1 MPADRKGA
9 IPMQSSVPLDRV
21 MTSNPMTLPQRAT
34 LMDAAKAMRDRDI
47 GAVIVVDPDG
57 AICGLV
63 TDRDIVVRGVAEG
76 KPTDETTLGDV
87 CSRELSAL
95 TPSNTIGDAVRLMVT
110 RSVRRIPVV
119 QDGMAVGIV
128 SLGDLAPLQD
138 PDSALGS
145 ISTAPPN
152 D

>member
-1 MPADRKGA
+1 
-9 IPMQSSVPLDRV
+9 MQSSTTLDQV
-21 MTSNPMTLPQRAT
+21 MTPDPMKLPQRAS
-34 LMDAAKAMRDRDI
+34 LMDAAKAMRNDDI

-76 KPTDETTLGDV
+76 KRTDKTTLGDI
-87 CSRELSAL
+87 CSRKLSAL

-119 QDGMAVGIV
+119 QDGVAVGIV
-128 SLGDLAPLQD
+128 SLGDLALLQD

-152 D
+152 A

>member
-1 MPADRKGA
+1 
-9 IPMQSSVPLDRV
+9 MQSSVTLDQV
-21 MTSNPMTLPQRAT
+21 MTPNPTTLPRRAS
-34 LMDAAKAMRDRDI
+34 LMDAAKAMRKNDI
-47 GAVIVVDPDG
+47 GAVIVVDSDG

-76 KPTDETTLGDV
+76 RRTDMTTLGDV

-110 RSVRRIPVV
+110 RSVRRVPVV
-119 QDGMAVGIV
+119 QDGVAVGIV
-128 SLGDLAPLQD
+128 SLGDLALSQD

-152 D
+152 A